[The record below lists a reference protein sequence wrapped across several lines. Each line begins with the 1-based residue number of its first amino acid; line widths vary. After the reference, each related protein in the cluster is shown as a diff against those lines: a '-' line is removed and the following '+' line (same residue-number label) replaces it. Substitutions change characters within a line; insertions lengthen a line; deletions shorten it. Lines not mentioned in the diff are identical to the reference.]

1 MNKGLSVLT
10 GILSAVILIAG
21 FTLFTVKETEQVL
34 VLQMGKPVKA
44 LTEPGLQ
51 FKIPFIQKILTF
63 DRRILEYDSD
73 PAEVLT
79 LDKKNLVVDHFTKW
93 RIVDPLKLFQTVQNE
108 VGAISRLDDIIYSR
122 LREEL
127 GKHTFED
134 IVSGVR
140 TQLMDAVRESCNE
153 QAAPFGIEVVDV
165 RIKRTDLPKENSD
178 AVFRRM
184 QTERQRMA
192 KQYRSEGAEEAQK
205 IRADADRQKT
215 EIISEAYRDAQIL
228 RGEGDATAIKTYG
241 EAFSKDEKFFEFM
254 RTLEA
259 YKKIFKDGGRDRMV
273 LSTDSP
279 LLKLLTGQEG
289 AARR

>member
-51 FKIPFIQKILTF
+51 FKIPFIQNILTF